1 MIGIIVGSI
10 ALFGL
15 ARFAR
20 HRHCH
25 AHGHHAFHHHHHGP
39 SPRGRFE
46 RRHRRRPFR
55 AGVDY
60 LVEAID
66 ASPEQEETIRDAARE
81 LMSTAREWRGERSR
95 TRDDLATTLRAEDVD
110 AELMGDMFSRHDDA
124 LRDLRGA
131 FVGLVSK
138 IHAALEPDQREELA
152 RMIESGRPLRWG
164 PYR

>member
-25 AHGHHAFHHHHHGP
+25 AHGHHAFHHHHGP
-39 SPRGRFE
+39 SPRGRFA
-46 RRHRRRPFR
+46 RRARRRAFG

-60 LVEAID
+60 LVEAVD
-66 ASPEQEETIRDAARE
+66 ATPEQEETIRDAARE
-81 LMSTAREWRGERSR
+81 FATTARQWRGERTR

-110 AELMGDMFSRHDDA
+110 AEMMGDMFSRHDDA

-131 FVGLVSK
+131 FVGLVAK
-138 IHAALEPDQREELA
+138 IHAVLEPDQREELA